1 MNEFLKVSAFAAL
14 PAFGNFGGGL
24 LAEILPI
31 SKRTLSISLHA
42 ATGALIAV
50 VGIELMPRALTTSL
64 PWLSVAAFIA
74 GGGVFILLDRVLRM
88 VRLRFESSG
97 GSFGAWMIFF
107 AVSVDLFTDG
117 IMIGTGST
125 VSKSLGLLLA
135 LGQVSADIPEGFA
148 TIVKFKADGIGR
160 ARRLMLAG
168 AFAVPVF
175 TGASVGYWVMR
186 NHPELYKLLVLALT
200 GGILLATSLGEML
213 AEAHETRDTPLMT
226 IALVAGFGFF
236 SLITVYLA

>member
-1 MNEFLKVSAFAAL
+1 MNEFLTVSLLAAL
-14 PAFGNFGGGL
+14 PAFGNLCGGM
-24 LAEILPI
+24 LAEIMPL

-50 VGIELMPRALTTSL
+50 VGIELMPRALEISV
-64 PWLSVAAFIA
+64 PWLAVSAFIA
-74 GGGVFILLDRVLRM
+74 GGGVFILLDRVLRI
-88 VRLRFESSG
+88 VRRRFGTSG
-97 GSFGAWMIFF
+97 GSSGAWMIFF

-125 VSKSLGLLLA
+125 VSLNLGILLA

-148 TIVKFKADGIGR
+148 TVVKFKADGIGR

-168 AFAVPVF
+168 AFAVPVLS
-175 TGASVGYWVMR
+175 GASVGYWVMR

-213 AEAHETRDTPLMT
+213 AEAHETEDTPLMT

-236 SLITVYLA
+236 SLITVYLK